1 MTETMQGKT
10 VVITGGTNGIGLVTA
25 RELARMGAQVVIV
38 SRSEDKCAKTVEQIK
53 KDTGNT
59 NVEFIAADLSVMAN
73 IRQAAYEFKNR
84 HTRLDVL
91 VNNAGAIFF
100 KRQVTSDGFEMT
112 FALNHLSYFLFTHLL
127 LDTLKASAPSRIVNV
142 ASHAHEGARINF
154 DDLMGG
160 KKYSGYGAYG
170 SSKLANIM
178 FTYELAEK
186 LAGTRVTANAL
197 HPGFVA
203 TGFARNN
210 GGIINFGM
218 GLTHLF
224 ARTPQRGAETSI
236 YLASSPEVEDIT
248 GKYFTDCKAVESD
261 PVSYDKAAQEKLW
274 EASLEMIVSK

>member
-1 MTETMQGKT
+1 MAEGMHGKT

-38 SRSEDKCAKTVEQIK
+38 SRNEDKCAKTVEQIR

-59 NVEFIAADLSVMAN
+59 NVEFIAEDLSVMAN
-73 IRQAAYEFKNR
+73 IRQAAYEFKKR
-84 HTRLDVL
+84 HTRLDIL
-91 VNNAGAIFF
+91 INNAGAIFF
-100 KRQVTSDGFEMT
+100 KRQVSADGFEMT

-127 LDTLKASAPSRIVNV
+127 LETLKTSAPSRIITV
-142 ASHAHEGARINF
+142 ASHAHEGARLNF
-154 DDLMGG
+154 DDLLSE
-160 KKYSGYGAYG
+160 KKYNGYGAYG

-224 ARTPQRGAETSI
+224 ARTPKKGAETSI
-236 YLASSPEVEDIT
+236 YLASSPEVESVS

-274 EASLEMIVSK
+274 EASLEMIVSR